1 MQKNRFVS
9 RRVLTHLALGGSVAL
24 LYESMND
31 LFPYERYD
39 LLVVTMGYASLALIC
54 LSLVI
59 GTWYLLR
66 QRRNPVNLDVRRDVG
81 IWAGIT
87 GGWHVVLVLR
97 GIVPNGQLPVY
108 FLRETSSGG
117 YTLQL
122 SLFGISNDLGLC
134 ALLLLTLLSVLSNT
148 ASLRWLK
155 GRRWKQVQRLTY
167 PLLLLAVG
175 HTLGYQY
182 LNLRGP
188 WLLSFVLLLVALVC
202 VAQGW
207 GIALTLARRRR

>member
-1 MQKNRFVS
+1 MQKKHLIS
-9 RRVLTHLALGGSVAL
+9 RRMLTHLVLGGSVAL
-24 LYESMND
+24 LYETIND
-31 LFPYERYD
+31 LFPSRRYD
-39 LLVVTMGYASLALIC
+39 LWIVALGYASLVLIC
-54 LSLVI
+54 LSLSI
-59 GTWYLLR
+59 GTCYLLH
-66 QRRNPVNLDVRRDVG
+66 QRRNPVNLDMRRDIG

-97 GIVPNGQLPVY
+97 GIVPSGQLPFY

-122 SLFGISNDLGLC
+122 SLFGISNDLGLL

-155 GRRWKQVQRLTY
+155 GRRWKQIQRLTY

-182 LNLRGP
+182 FNLRGP
-188 WLLSFVLLLVALVC
+188 LLLIFVLCLVVLVC
-202 VAQGW
+202 LAQGW
-207 GIALTLARRRR
+207 GIALMVSRRKH